1 MNPVLPLL
9 ALRAF
14 TEVARYNS
22 IKQAAQVL
30 GVTSGAVSQQ
40 IRLLETRVGRPLF
53 IRQRYHMV
61 LTEEAARIYP
71 TLLQAFE
78 QIESSMRQLEETKVK
93 NSLTISTVPS
103 FAASWLIPRL
113 GDFRTRYPEIE
124 LRIEASANLVN
135 LRKDPVDIAI
145 RHGLGK
151 YPGLHTEHLMTP
163 TLLPVASPH
172 FFTHGKI
179 TKMPVTPEACL
190 NYPLLQDSDRA
201 DWSLWLTAH
210 GVKID
215 ERAKKGSTFDDDY
228 LLIRAAIAGQGIALV
243 PQAYAQQ
250 EMTEGRLIQVLDK
263 PWPAQFAYYLVML
276 EASRQRPE
284 VDAFV
289 CWIQQ
294 QAAMNI
300 E

>member
-135 LRKDPVDIAI
+135 LRKIPLILLFVMDWENI
-145 RHGLGK
+145 RD
-151 YPGLHTEHLMTP
+151 
-163 TLLPVASPH
+163 
-172 FFTHGKI
+172 
-179 TKMPVTPEACL
+179 C
-190 NYPLLQDSDRA
+190 
-201 DWSLWLTAH
+201 
-210 GVKID
+210 
-215 ERAKKGSTFDDDY
+215 
-228 LLIRAAIAGQGIALV
+228 
-243 PQAYAQQ
+243 
-250 EMTEGRLIQVLDK
+250 IQ
-263 PWPAQFAYYLVML
+263 
-276 EASRQRPE
+276 S
-284 VDAFV
+284 
-289 CWIQQ
+289 I
-294 QAAMNI
+294 
-300 E
+300 